1 MEDTSESKF
10 ALTGGMSSRIVF
22 IVNELLKKNHKI
34 EYIFIQKNLYKY
46 KVEKK
51 KLSQNFI
58 KYFFFFF

>member
-51 KLSQNFI
+51 NLVKTS
-58 KYFFFFF
+58 